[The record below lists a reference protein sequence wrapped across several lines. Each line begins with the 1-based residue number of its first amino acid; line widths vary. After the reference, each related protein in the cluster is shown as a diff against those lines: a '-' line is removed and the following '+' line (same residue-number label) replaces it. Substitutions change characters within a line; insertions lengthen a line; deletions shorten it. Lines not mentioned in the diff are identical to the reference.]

1 MLCWLRYSNSVRL
14 GRSRAE
20 VEVNIY
26 SSSCPINLDRALPWL
41 RSMNSFR
48 PFGALPRTN
57 FAMSLQ

>member
-1 MLCWLRYSNSVRL
+1 VLAQLLESACTLS
-14 GRSRAE
+14 GRGE

-26 SSSCPINLDRALPWL
+26 SSSCPINLDRAFPWL
-41 RSMNSFR
+41 RSMNSFS